1 MHTRWLS
8 GVLLVATA
16 VLRLEPAASAEAP
29 DLRAE
34 LDAIEQSLV
43 KAWLDRDEKA
53 VDRILADDWSVIDL
67 AGRVLTKAEVMREGF
82 SSGERKIESGAID
95 EVRVR
100 PLGEVAVVTGRSVL
114 TGSYRGERMTVTQR
128 FTDVFARR
136 NGRWV
141 IVASQG
147 TRVAP

>member
-1 MHTRWLS
+1 MYTRCLS
-8 GVLLVATA
+8 GGSLIAVA
-16 VLRLEPAASAEAP
+16 VLCLTPAFGADAP

-43 KAWLDRDEKA
+43 KAWLDRDATA

-67 AGRVLTKAEVMREGF
+67 GGRVLTKAEVMREGF
-82 SSGERKIESGAID
+82 SSGERRIESGAID

-100 PLGEVAVVTGRSVL
+100 PLGDVAVVTGRSVL
-114 TGSYRGERMTVTQR
+114 TGSYRGDRMTVTQR
-128 FTDVFARR
+128 FTDVFAKR

-147 TRVAP
+147 TRIAQ

>member
-1 MHTRWLS
+1 MRIRTVSGALLLAI
-8 GVLLVATA
+8 GVLCLPLAGA
-16 VLRLEPAASAEAP
+16 VDAA
-29 DLRAE
+29 DLTAE

-43 KAWLDRDEKA
+43 RAWLAGDGKT
-53 VDRILADDWSVIDL
+53 VDGILADDWSVIDL
-67 AGRVLTKAEVMREGF
+67 TGRVLTKADVMREGF
-82 SSGERKIESGAID
+82 ASGERKIEAGTID

-100 PLGEVAVVTGRSVL
+100 PLGDVAVVTGRSVL

-128 FTDVFARR
+128 FTDVFAKR

-147 TRVAP
+147 TRIAP